1 MLRYTGHPLVD
12 VGAATIAAFARR
24 RDLEHVTSADLDA
37 FADYIAQNY
46 VVNPL
51 KSFLNVAFPNSGYTQ
66 PAFESAPE
74 RRVSYARRVTVVAA
88 KDDPTN
94 EVCVFT
100 GEPATGEWLSAKE
113 LDDKQK
119 LIYPRGRAFR
129 HNVPMLIGEDV
140 INFHPGGDAG
150 LPISGKALL
159 CIQAFPMGCAKVGG
173 KLLGVHSDNPMI
185 TLRFARKFLQANLA
199 QVEVAR
205 GSGESKLPEAGSSPK
220 TMLIETLLDIE
231 DERIQAQEE
240 QQPYSATAYHLSNSG
255 QSNPLDAR
263 NPPLEMYEMPLEMID
278 FLGSVSSAAYA
289 SAWRAIRQR
298 GWVLPKAKKKTK
310 KTESVDGQAEAPPHR
325 SLLYEDLFN
334 LPQDAPRFI
343 RRYLLRVPQRNT
355 FDEDPRRRYSIRDEA
370 SLISWRITQLFLE
383 KVVHMTEQRI
393 QTIRE
398 MADRLADY
406 IKTEND
412 KPFFAKFY
420 SATYYDQ
427 LRKIL
432 IRASDALMKRGQP
445 PLVGYADYIAV
456 FEEPEYDRDEK
467 KLRTSWSLARDLMLI
482 RMIER
487 LYELKWLQANLDAIP
502 DETAQDDDK
511 EKQQDS

>member
-12 VGAATIAAFARR
+12 VGAATIAAFANK
-24 RDLEHVTSADLDA
+24 RDLAQVTDADLHA
-37 FADYIAQNY
+37 FAEYIAQNY
-46 VVNPL
+46 VANPL

-74 RRVSYARRVTVVAA
+74 RRVNYARRVTTVSGKEDAA
-88 KDDPTN
+88 D

-100 GEPATGEWLSAKE
+100 GESATGEWLSAKE

-119 LIYPRGRAFR
+119 LTYPRGRAFR
-129 HNVPMLIGEDV
+129 HNVPMLLGEDV

-173 KLLGVHSDNPMI
+173 KLLGVHSDNSKI
-185 TLRFARKFLQANLA
+185 TLHFARKFLETNLNKVNLA
-199 QVEVAR
+199 RA
-205 GSGESKLPEAGSSPK
+205 SGESKLPEAGTSPK
-220 TMLIETLLDIE
+220 TILIETLLEVE
-231 DERIQAQEE
+231 DERIKAQEE
-240 QQPYSATAYHLSNSG
+240 QQPYAATAYHLSNSG

-263 NPPLEMYEMPLEMID
+263 NPPLVMYEMPLEMID
-278 FLGSVSSAAYA
+278 FIGAVSSAAFA
-289 SAWRAIRQR
+289 GAWRAIHQR
-298 GWVLPKAKKKTK
+298 GWVLPKAKKRANK
-310 KTESVDGQAEAPPHR
+310 AETAEAETDAPPHR
-325 SLLYEDLFN
+325 NLLYEDLFN

-343 RRYLLRVPQRNT
+343 RRYLLRVPERT
-355 FDEDPRRRYSIRDEA
+355 KFEEDPRRDYSIRDEA
-370 SLISWRITQLFLE
+370 SLISWQITQLFLE

-393 QTIRE
+393 QTIRD

-406 IKTEND
+406 IKAEND

-445 PLVGYADYIAV
+445 PLVGYDAYIAV
-456 FEEPEYDRDEK
+456 FEEPAYDREAGK
-467 KLRTSWSLARDLMLI
+467 QRTSWSLARDLMLI

-487 LYELKWLQANLDAIP
+487 LYDLKWLQANLDVIP
-502 DETAQDDDK
+502 VETAQDDDK
-511 EKQQDS
+511 EKQQD